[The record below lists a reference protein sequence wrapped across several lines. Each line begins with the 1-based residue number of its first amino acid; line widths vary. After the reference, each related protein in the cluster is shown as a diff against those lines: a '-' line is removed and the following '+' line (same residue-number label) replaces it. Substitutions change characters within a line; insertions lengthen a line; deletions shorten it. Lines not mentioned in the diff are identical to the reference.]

1 MDRFYRI
8 EIAGKV
14 WSLTGGKDMKL
25 KKLLES
31 SMRKIEVVEY
41 YNDAMTFLYDFSV
54 EEIPE
59 DVQDKIKKF
68 DIVEKNG
75 KVVLMVV
82 EK

>member
-1 MDRFYRI
+1 
-8 EIAGKV
+8 
-14 WSLTGGKDMKL
+14 MKL

-31 SMRKIEVVEY
+31 SMRKIDVVEY
-41 YNDAMTFLYDFSV
+41 YNDAMTFLYDFPIK
-54 EEIPE
+54 EIPE

-75 KVVLMVV
+75 KVVLMVI

>member
-1 MDRFYRI
+1 
-8 EIAGKV
+8 
-14 WSLTGGKDMKL
+14 MKL

-41 YNDAMTFLYDFSV
+41 YK
-54 EEIPE
+54 

-68 DIVEKNG
+68 DTVEKGG

>member
-1 MDRFYRI
+1 
-8 EIAGKV
+8 
-14 WSLTGGKDMKL
+14 MKL

-31 SMRKIEVVEY
+31 SMRKVDIVEY
-41 YNDAMTFLYDFSV
+41 YNDAMTFLYDFPV
-54 EEIPE
+54 KEIPE

-68 DIVEKNG
+68 DIVEKDG

>member
-1 MDRFYRI
+1 
-8 EIAGKV
+8 
-14 WSLTGGKDMKL
+14 MKL

-31 SMRKIEVVEY
+31 SMRKIEVIEY
-41 YNDAMTFLYDFSV
+41 YNDAMTFLYDFPI

>member
-1 MDRFYRI
+1 
-8 EIAGKV
+8 
-14 WSLTGGKDMKL
+14 MKL

-31 SMRKIEVVEY
+31 AMRKIDIVEY
-41 YNDAMTFLYDFSV
+41 YNDAMTFLYDFPI

-68 DIVEKNG
+68 DIVEKDE

>member
-1 MDRFYRI
+1 
-8 EIAGKV
+8 
-14 WSLTGGKDMKL
+14 MKL

-31 SMRKIEVVEY
+31 AMRKIDIVEY
-41 YNDAMTFLYDFSV
+41 YNDAMTFLYDFPI

-75 KVVLMVV
+75 KVILMVV

>member
-1 MDRFYRI
+1 
-8 EIAGKV
+8 
-14 WSLTGGKDMKL
+14 MKL

-31 SMRKIEVVEY
+31 LMRKIEIVEY
-41 YNDAMTFLYDFSV
+41 YNDAMTFLYDFPI
-54 EEIPE
+54 EEIPD

-68 DIVEKNG
+68 DIVEKDG

>member
-1 MDRFYRI
+1 
-8 EIAGKV
+8 
-14 WSLTGGKDMKL
+14 MKL
-25 KKLLES
+25 KKLLEG
-31 SMRKIEVVEY
+31 SMRKIDIVEY
-41 YNDAMTFLYDFSV
+41 YNDTMTFLYDFPI

-75 KVVLMVV
+75 KVVLMVI

>member
-1 MDRFYRI
+1 
-8 EIAGKV
+8 
-14 WSLTGGKDMKL
+14 MKL

-41 YNDAMTFLYDFSV
+41 YNDAMTFLYDFPI

-68 DIVEKNG
+68 DIVKKDG
-75 KVVLMVV
+75 KVVLIVV

>member
-1 MDRFYRI
+1 
-8 EIAGKV
+8 
-14 WSLTGGKDMKL
+14 MKL

-31 SMRKIEVVEY
+31 SMRKIEIVEY
-41 YNDAMTFLYDFSV
+41 YNDAMTFLYDFPI
-54 EEIPE
+54 EEIPD

-68 DIVEKNG
+68 DIVEKDG

>member
-1 MDRFYRI
+1 
-8 EIAGKV
+8 
-14 WSLTGGKDMKL
+14 MKL

-31 SMRKIEVVEY
+31 SIRKIEVVEY
-41 YNDAMTFLYDFSV
+41 YNDAMTFLYVFPIV
-54 EEIPE
+54 EIPE

-68 DIVEKNG
+68 DIVEKDG

>member
-1 MDRFYRI
+1 
-8 EIAGKV
+8 
-14 WSLTGGKDMKL
+14 MKL
-25 KKLLES
+25 KKLLE
-31 SMRKIEVVEY
+31 IEVVEY
-41 YNDAMTFLYDFSV
+41 YNDAMIFLYDFSV

-68 DIVEKNG
+68 DTVEKGG

>member
-1 MDRFYRI
+1 
-8 EIAGKV
+8 
-14 WSLTGGKDMKL
+14 MKL

-41 YNDAMTFLYDFSV
+41 YNDAMTFLYDFPI

-68 DIVEKNG
+68 DIVEKDG
-75 KVVLMVV
+75 KVVLKVI
-82 EK
+82 EKY